1 MNTQPPLVSFGLI
14 GDPQYADRPP
24 MAGRCYRNAL
34 ALLAGTVERLN
45 REKLDFVAVPGDLG
59 DGLGTD
65 EIARVIRVLDRSRAP
80 VRYAAGN
87 HDFVLHTEQELARLF
102 NVETLFYNFAVNG
115 VRFHVLNSLEVSRF
129 SPPGSERAR
138 LAAQY
143 RSLHP
148 ELLLRDWDGML
159 AASSRLRLRRELEM
173 SRAAGEI
180 SVILCHVP
188 VYSGAS
194 GDNAVAW
201 DSAELLELF
210 DGFDHLKAC
219 FAGHYH
225 PGGCAIR
232 NGVLHKTVRA
242 ICNAAVPT
250 AVIARVYPDRIELE
264 GIGEESDAC
273 HPYHL
278 GPATIRGEAP
288 PGAVV
293 MADSGELAEA
303 GPDGRFELTVPAPGR
318 YALKAVASGMADA
331 FVPMV
336 QAPAEGVRIAMPA
349 DPRRR
354 LVRGDAGGPAT
365 LRITEGGR
373 PVRWF
378 DLAGN
383 GYGGAAAAPGV
394 WNEYCD
400 RFWTSGRYAFS
411 ATGPVEQ
418 ETGPYHPELRR
429 RGWFKGDFH
438 AHLIHGENTYRANL
452 PFAAFLA
459 RAEHY
464 DWLYLAAGFANDG
477 ALTDHHRL
485 VRRLSTPDFLLRLNT
500 EFPKNCHGH
509 IGNAGVG
516 PEFPACNPEAAT
528 NLELARRMIHD
539 RGGVAVPVHPLY
551 EDGIRR
557 DKNGRAFSWMS
568 GKELLLWLL
577 CAPDITPCLDLFYND
592 DTPGAAEFWFMLLNR
607 GYRIGCTAT
616 SDAAFDVGRPPGL
629 GRGSTFIQMPELSE
643 AGIVQGLRERRTMV
657 SWDGAALLFGIDGHG
672 PGTILKPTGKHRLQ
686 AEIFYRPDRQVELR
700 IIRCGRL
707 FERRLLKL
715 PADGRESVEFEFEE
729 HEDSWYLALL
739 QETAEP
745 GRLRSA
751 ASPVYFRTPH
761 FREPE
766 ILPLPVPFPRELR
779 DWMKYLTVKELT
791 RPESFDELKRRL
803 RKFLSD
809 STASKR

>member
-242 ICNAAVPT
+242 ICNAAMPT
-250 AVIARVYPDRIELE
+250 AVIARVYPDRLELE
-264 GIGEESDAC
+264 GIGEESGAC

-288 PGAVV
+288 
-293 MADSGELAEA
+293 A
-303 GPDGRFELTVPAPGR
+303 GGGRDGRF
-318 YALKAVASGMADA
+318 
-331 FVPMV
+331 
-336 QAPAEGVRIAMPA
+336 
-349 DPRRR
+349 RR
-354 LVRGDAGGPAT
+354 T
-365 LRITEGGR
+365 
-373 PVRWF
+373 
-378 DLAGN
+378 
-383 GYGGAAAAPGV
+383 
-394 WNEYCD
+394 
-400 RFWTSGRYAFS
+400 
-411 ATGPVEQ
+411 
-418 ETGPYHPELRR
+418 RR
-429 RGWFKGDFH
+429 SR
-438 AHLIHGENTYRANL
+438 T
-452 PFAAFLA
+452 
-459 RAEHY
+459 
-464 DWLYLAAGFANDG
+464 
-477 ALTDHHRL
+477 
-485 VRRLSTPDFLLRLNT
+485 
-500 EFPKNCHGH
+500 
-509 IGNAGVG
+509 
-516 PEFPACNPEAAT
+516 
-528 NLELARRMIHD
+528 
-539 RGGVAVPVHPLY
+539 
-551 EDGIRR
+551 
-557 DKNGRAFSWMS
+557 GRA
-568 GKELLLWLL
+568 
-577 CAPDITPCLDLFYND
+577 
-592 DTPGAAEFWFMLLNR
+592 
-607 GYRIGCTAT
+607 
-616 SDAAFDVGRPPGL
+616 V
-629 GRGSTFIQMPELSE
+629 
-643 AGIVQGLRERRTMV
+643 
-657 SWDGAALLFGIDGHG
+657 
-672 PGTILKPTGKHRLQ
+672 
-686 AEIFYRPDRQVELR
+686 
-700 IIRCGRL
+700 
-707 FERRLLKL
+707 
-715 PADGRESVEFEFEE
+715 
-729 HEDSWYLALL
+729 
-739 QETAEP
+739 
-745 GRLRSA
+745 
-751 ASPVYFRTPH
+751 
-761 FREPE
+761 
-766 ILPLPVPFPRELR
+766 
-779 DWMKYLTVKELT
+779 
-791 RPESFDELKRRL
+791 
-803 RKFLSD
+803 
-809 STASKR
+809 